1 MPSNRNK
8 WFVNWV
14 KCPGNVGHTIFGG
27 QLNHIQLNSIWNS
40 IVLKWYFTF
49 SMSALMFYTSTL
61 LFTPTYGVHLF
72 EIFPM
77 QFHSAQFA
85 NQINGKRREKGTSIR
100 FIAYT
105 LLVLCNRLEV
115 SEAKFN
121 KIQKKTR
128 IQNVT
133 GEKEKIKKWTLDK
146 SQIVDTTNYT
156 SVYSKANEILH
167 QICILFLDIKIQRTI
182 SFKTCIIEFIQC
194 FPHATSI
201 LMNGDWL
208 RTTIRFGIQLMC
220 VGGLQVSGN
229 VSFLCNGIKYFYFFF
244 MQNHHKCDCN
254 ILPNWE
260 SMSFQLKKKIW
271 NIHD

>member
-27 QLNHIQLNSIWNS
+27 QLNRIQLNSIWNS
-40 IVLKWYFTF
+40 IILKWYFTI

-72 EIFPM
+72 KIFPM

-121 KIQKKTR
+121 KIQKKNTYTKCNR
-128 IQNVT
+128 RK
-133 GEKEKIKKWTLDK
+133 GENQEMNSRQISNCRYNELHICLVK
-146 SQIVDTTNYT
+146 SKRNTTPD
-156 SVYSKANEILH
+156 LH
-167 QICILFLDIKIQRTI
+167 
-182 SFKTCIIEFIQC
+182 FI
-194 FPHATSI
+194 F
-201 LMNGDWL
+201 
-208 RTTIRFGIQLMC
+208 R
-220 VGGLQVSGN
+220 
-229 VSFLCNGIKYFYFFF
+229 Y
-244 MQNHHKCDCN
+244 
-254 ILPNWE
+254 
-260 SMSFQLKKKIW
+260 
-271 NIHD
+271 